1 MQRRQQ
7 QQRQQS
13 CSPRPTALVSLAE
26 RSISCLSRACSS
38 AGTSQPF
45 SACRGGVHTPA
56 LRCSAAAQRRYE
68 RLHTDRPCEPP
79 RAPFF
84 CRPSGPESGAA
95 AAGTSLVASLAVAA
109 EGLPGDRWAEQA
121 GSEGR
126 MRCSFDQVNRVAA
139 VRAEEPWAAVAGSDG
154 SGRRSF
160 DQVNRVAAAVAAEKA
175 RRRSLQRQLQEAA
188 AARPRSHAALHTLP
202 QQVAPTSAEL
212 ARAQP
217 SLLGRQR
224 SASEG
229 QLEALLGVGCQVL
242 APPPATPR
250 PANEATTVARRLGAL
265 SPDPASTH
273 APLTASPAVQPASKA
288 GSPRP
293 GSAAQ
298 PAAAPVLRS
307 SAPPEASAPRQLLTH
322 VAGSSSINGRGGSPR
337 VHLRGSQLWPE
348 GPGRGGDQEVPPP
361 FSPDPGLHT
370 GLSTSRGSAAAQAGL
385 RTSPRG
391 STRTAGG
398 GQNGRLAQ
406 PAAAA
411 PPSRLFIHAVSSP
424 FPTDEADGK
433 SAAQHAARHAPS
445 SPGSATSR
453 QVAQEGQAE
462 GPGTPWRRVGL
473 LSAAARL
480 LRP

>member
-242 APPPATPR
+242 APPPRHPSSCQRGNHRCPPPGRLIAR
-250 PANEATTVARRLGAL
+250 PCQHTRSTDSQSSSAARLKGR
-265 SPDPASTH
+265 
-273 APLTASPAVQPASKA
+273 QPKARQRCPA
-288 GSPRP
+288 GSRAGAAQLRAARGVGAATAADACGRQFQHQRQGWIAACAPPWFSAMAGGAGARGRPGGTPSILPRP
-293 GSAAQ
+293 GPSHWALHLQGQRSGAGRPPNQ
-298 PAAAPVLRS
+298 P
-307 SAPPEASAPRQLLTH
+307 
-322 VAGSSSINGRGGSPR
+322 
-337 VHLRGSQLWPE
+337 
-348 GPGRGGDQEVPPP
+348 
-361 FSPDPGLHT
+361 
-370 GLSTSRGSAAAQAGL
+370 
-385 RTSPRG
+385 
-391 STRTAGG
+391 
-398 GQNGRLAQ
+398 
-406 PAAAA
+406 
-411 PPSRLFIHAVSSP
+411 
-424 FPTDEADGK
+424 
-433 SAAQHAARHAPS
+433 
-445 SPGSATSR
+445 
-453 QVAQEGQAE
+453 
-462 GPGTPWRRVGL
+462 
-473 LSAAARL
+473 
-480 LRP
+480 

>member
-1 MQRRQQ
+1 MEVCTPRR
-7 QQRQQS
+7 
-13 CSPRPTALVSLAE
+13 CGALPLLNADTKGCTLIAHANHRVP
-26 RSISCLSRACSS
+26 
-38 AGTSQPF
+38 PF
-45 SACRGGVHTPA
+45 SAGRLAQNQAPLQLGPA
-56 LRCSAAAQRRYE
+56 LWRAWRSQRRACQATAGRSRQAAKAVCGAALTRSTEWQPSGQRSRGRRLRAATAAGGAALTRSTAWRRPWRPKRRAVALCSASCRRR
-68 RLHTDRPCEPP
+68 RLPGRARMPRCTRYRSRWHPPLPNWRGRSRRCWGGSAPRP
-79 RAPFF
+79 RASWRL
-84 CRPSGPESGAA
+84 CWG
-95 AAGTSLVASLAVAA
+95 
-109 EGLPGDRWAEQA
+109 
-121 GSEGR
+121 
-126 MRCSFDQVNRVAA
+126 
-139 VRAEEPWAAVAGSDG
+139 WAA
-154 SGRRSF
+154 RC
-160 DQVNRVAAAVAAEKA
+160 
-175 RRRSLQRQLQEAA
+175 
-188 AARPRSHAALHTLP
+188 LP
-202 QQVAPTSAEL
+202 
-212 ARAQP
+212 
-217 SLLGRQR
+217 
-224 SASEG
+224 
-229 QLEALLGVGCQVL
+229 
-242 APPPATPR
+242 PPPATPR

-411 PPSRLFIHAVSSP
+411 PPSRLFTHAVSSP